1 MICEDIAESL
11 PQAVDGTDG
20 LKAAHRAHVE
30 TCLRCQAELVQY
42 RKLLRAMHS
51 LRTEVIEPAPGALP
65 ELLAAVGE
73 VGEHQAIRS
82 LINRRRVAYVG
93 GIVAAT
99 AAGVTGGV
107 LIAARSRRSRRS
119 RPAAASA

>member
-1 MICEDIAESL
+1 MICEDIANW
-11 PQAVDGTDG
+11 
-20 LKAAHRAHVE
+20 KAAHRHVE

-93 GIVAAT
+93 ESLQPL
-99 AAGVTGGV
+99 AAGVTG
-107 LIAARSRRSRRS
+107 AC
-119 RPAAASA
+119 